1 MGGPL
6 WGPVPDIKTPEQ
18 GARMRGKRNVAE
30 ELWREYDLARW
41 EYFLFSA
48 VPLLYDL
55 DSVLIQNLR
64 GDAR

>member
-1 MGGPL
+1 
-6 WGPVPDIKTPEQ
+6 
-18 GARMRGKRNVAE
+18 MRGKRNVAE